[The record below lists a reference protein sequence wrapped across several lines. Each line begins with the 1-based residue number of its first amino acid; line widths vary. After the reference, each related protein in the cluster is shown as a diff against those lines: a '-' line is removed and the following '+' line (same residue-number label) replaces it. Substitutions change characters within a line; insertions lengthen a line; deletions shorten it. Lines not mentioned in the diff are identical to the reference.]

1 MKNSSMFLQRGVSLI
16 ELMIS
21 LVIGLV
27 VVGAVLVSIIGS
39 SNAGRFQAA
48 YGQMNEDA
56 QIGLSILSRDIQMAG
71 YSEPTALVN
80 TGTVPLPVYVL
91 NFGNLATAI
100 FGCDSDF
107 ANPVAASVVCGAG
120 ANAAIETSY
129 QADTQSTVA
138 TGGAPS
144 DCLGSAIAAGPPYI
158 VRNRYY
164 VSSGNSGRP
173 ELYCAGVGGSGQP
186 LIENIDSMSILY
198 GMQVA
203 AAPRQVVRY
212 VSATSIAGVGAA
224 EWSNVVSVRICLIVR
239 SAQPVLDSGDGSIL
253 KYQDCAGASQVSND
267 RYLRR
272 AYFTTSTLRARM
284 PL

>member
-1 MKNSSMFLQRGVSLI
+1 MKKLSPSSQRGMSLI

-27 VVGAVLVSIIGS
+27 VVGAVLISIIGS
-39 SNAGRFQAA
+39 SKSGKFESA
-48 YGQMNEDA
+48 YAQMNEDA

-80 TGTVPLPVYVL
+80 TGTVPAPVYVL
-91 NFGNLATAI
+91 NFGNLAAAI
-100 FGCDSDF
+100 FGCDTDF
-107 ANPVAASVVCGAG
+107 ASPVAANVACGTG
-120 ANAAIETSY
+120 ANAAIEMSY

-138 TGGAPS
+138 TGGVPS

-158 VRNRYY
+158 VKNRYY
-164 VSSGNSGRP
+164 ISAGNSGRP

-186 LIENIDSMSILY
+186 LIENVDSMSILY
-198 GMQVA
+198 GVQVA

-212 VSATSIAGVGAA
+212 VSATAIAGIGPA
-224 EWSNVVSVRICLIVR
+224 EWNNVVSVRICLIVR
-239 SAQPVLDSGDGSIL
+239 SALPVLNDGGEDTT
-253 KYQDCAGASQVSND
+253 KYQDCAGASQTSND
-267 RYLRR
+267 RYIRR
-272 AYFTTSTLRARM
+272 AYFTTSTVRARM

>member
-1 MKNSSMFLQRGVSLI
+1 MKKNSVSHQRGISLI

-21 LVIGLV
+21 MVIGLV
-27 VVGAVLVSIIGS
+27 VVGAVLVSIMGS
-39 SNAGRFQAA
+39 SKSGKFESA
-48 YGQMNEDA
+48 YAQMNEDA

-80 TGTVPLPVYVL
+80 TGTVPAPVYVL

-100 FGCDSDF
+100 FGCDTDF
-107 ANPVAASVVCGAG
+107 SNPVAVNVACGVG
-120 ANAAIETSY
+120 TNAAIEMSY

-144 DCLGSAIAAGPPYI
+144 DCLGAAIAAGPPYI

-164 VSSGNSGRP
+164 ISSGNSGRP

-186 LIENIDSMSILY
+186 LIENIDSMSLLY

-212 VSATSIAGVGAA
+212 VSATSVAGVGAA
-224 EWSNVVSVRICLIVR
+224 EWNNVVSVRVCLIVR
-239 SAQPVLDSGDGSIL
+239 SSQPILDTGGEDTL
-253 KYQDCAGASQVSND
+253 RYRDCAGVSQTSND

-272 AYFTTSTLRARM
+272 AYFTTSTVRARM

>member
-1 MKNSSMFLQRGVSLI
+1 MKNSCASHQRGISLI

-39 SNAGRFQAA
+39 SNSGRFQSA

-80 TGTVPLPVYVL
+80 TGTVPMPVYVL

-100 FGCDSDF
+100 FGCDTGFS
-107 ANPVAASVVCGAG
+107 NPVVTNVVCGAG
-120 ANAAIETSY
+120 VNAAIEATY
-129 QADTQSTVA
+129 QADIQSTVA
-138 TGGAPS
+138 TGGVPS
-144 DCLGSAIAAGPPYI
+144 DCLGNAIAAGPPYI
-158 VRNRYY
+158 VKNRYY
-164 VSSGNSGRP
+164 VSAGNSGRP

-203 AAPRQVVRY
+203 AAPRQIVRY
-212 VSATSIAGVGAA
+212 VTATSIAGVGAA
-224 EWSNVVSVRICLIVR
+224 EWNNVVSVRICLIVR
-239 SAQPVLDSGDGSIL
+239 SAQPVLNIGDGDTL
-253 KYQDCAGASQVSND
+253 KYQDCAGVSQTSND

-272 AYFTTSTLRARM
+272 AYFTTSTLRSRM

>member
-1 MKNSSMFLQRGVSLI
+1 MRNKRITYQRGLSLI

-27 VVGAVLVSIIGS
+27 VVGAVLVSIMGAS
-39 SNAGRFQAA
+39 KSGAFENAYA
-48 YGQMNEDA
+48 QMNEDA
-56 QIGLSILSRDIQMAG
+56 QIGLTMLSRDIQMAG

-80 TGTVPLPVYVL
+80 TGTLPAPVYVL
-91 NFGNLATAI
+91 TFGNLATAI
-100 FGCDSDF
+100 FGCDTDF
-107 ANPVAASVVCGAG
+107 ANPVAATVACGTG
-120 ANAAIETSY
+120 VNAAIETSY

-144 DCLGSAIAAGPPYI
+144 DCLGNAIAGAAPFI

-164 VSSGNSGRP
+164 IAAGNSGRP

-186 LIENIDSMSILY
+186 IIENIESMQILY
-198 GMQVA
+198 GMQLA

-212 VSATSIAGVGAA
+212 VNAAAIAGVGAA
-224 EWSNVVSVRICLIVR
+224 EWNNVVSVRICLLVR
-239 SAQPVLDSGDGSIL
+239 SAEPVLNTGGEDEL
-253 KYQDCAGASQVSND
+253 KYLDCAGASQTSND

-272 AYFTTSTLRARM
+272 AYFTTSTVRARM

>member
-1 MKNSSMFLQRGVSLI
+1 MKKLSVFSQKGVSLI

-27 VVGAVLVSIIGS
+27 VVGAVLISIIGS
-39 SNAGRFQAA
+39 SKSGKFETA
-48 YGQMNEDA
+48 YAQMNEDA
-56 QIGLSILSRDIQMAG
+56 QIGLSMLSRDIQMAG

-80 TGTVPLPVYVL
+80 TGTVPAPVYVL

-100 FGCDSDF
+100 FGCDTDF
-107 ANPVAASVVCGAG
+107 SNPTAVNVACGVG
-120 ANAAIETSY
+120 ANAAIEMSY

-144 DCLGSAIAAGPPYI
+144 DCLGTAIAAGPPFI
-158 VRNRYY
+158 VKNRYY
-164 VSSGNSGRP
+164 ISAGNSGRP

-186 LIENIDSMSILY
+186 LIENIDSMRILY
-198 GMQVA
+198 GVQVA
-203 AAPRQVVRY
+203 ATPRQVVRY
-212 VSATSIAGVGAA
+212 VSAASIAGVGAA
-224 EWSNVVSVRICLIVR
+224 EWLNVISVRICLIVR
-239 SAQPVLDSGDGSIL
+239 SAQPVLNTGAEDTL
-253 KYQDCAGASQVSND
+253 AYQDCAGVSQTSND

-272 AYFTTSTLRARM
+272 AYFTTSTVRARM

>member
-1 MKNSSMFLQRGVSLI
+1 MKKSTAFFQRGISLI

-39 SNAGRFQAA
+39 SKSGRFESA
-48 YGQMNEDA
+48 YEQMNEDA

-80 TGTVPLPVYVL
+80 TGTVPAPVYVL

-100 FGCDSDF
+100 FGCDTDF
-107 ANPVAASVVCGAG
+107 SNPVAVNVVCGTG
-120 ANAAIETSY
+120 VNAAIEASY

-138 TGGAPS
+138 TGGVPS
-144 DCLGSAIAAGPPYI
+144 DCLGTAIAAGPPYI

-164 VSSGNSGRP
+164 VSSGASGRP

-212 VSATSIAGVGAA
+212 VSATAIAGVGAA
-224 EWSNVVSVRICLIVR
+224 EWNNVVSVRICLIVR
-239 SAQPVLDSGDGSIL
+239 SAQPVLDSGGEDTL
-253 KYQDCAGASQVSND
+253 KYQDCAGVSQTSND

-272 AYFTTSTLRARM
+272 AYFTTSTVRARM

>member
-1 MKNSSMFLQRGVSLI
+1 MKKSSHSFQRGVSLI
-16 ELMIS
+16 ELMLS

-27 VVGAVLVSIIGS
+27 VVGAVLVSIIGAS
-39 SNAGRFQAA
+39 KSGRFKTA
-48 YGQMNEDA
+48 YAQMNEDA
-56 QIGLSILSRDIQMAG
+56 QIGLSILARDIQMAG

-80 TGTVPLPVYVL
+80 TGTIPAPVYVL

-100 FGCDSDF
+100 FGCDTNF
-107 ANPVAASVVCGAG
+107 ANPVVASVVCGAA

-129 QADTQSTVA
+129 QADTQSTVS
-138 TGGAPS
+138 TGGVPS
-144 DCLGSAIAAGPPYI
+144 DCLGNAIAVGPPYI

-164 VSSGNSGRP
+164 ISSGNSGRP

-198 GMQVA
+198 GVQVA
-203 AAPRQVVRY
+203 ANPRQVVRY
-212 VSATSIAGVGAA
+212 VSATAIAGVGAA
-224 EWSNVVSVRICLIVR
+224 EWNNVISVRICLIVR
-239 SAQPVLDSGDGSIL
+239 SAEPVLNTGDDTL
-253 KYQDCAGASQVSND
+253 KYQDCAGVSQTSND